1 MEKSKL
7 YQWIVPGLVLIVLV
21 LLINFEQSKEKV
33 LGAWGNAFRAI
44 SVNYITT
51 VGMDNDGGAGVAS
64 STQVLAAN
72 VDRVYA
78 RCYNTSQNGLPV
90 SLMLG
95 STATSATLFSG
106 IILSPVSSSSP
117 LLLELNDDNQFTG
130 AIYAYA
136 QSTSTVACTEN

>member
-1 MEKSKL
+1 MNKSFYK
-7 YQWIVPGLVLIVLV
+7 WIVAALVLIVLI
-21 LLINFEQSKEKV
+21 LLINPEQSKEKI
-33 LGAWGNAFRAI
+33 LGAWGNAFRAT
-44 SVNYITT
+44 STNYNTT
-51 VGMDNDGGAGVAS
+51 VGMTNSGVAS

-78 RCYNTSQNGLPV
+78 RCYNISQNGLPV

-106 IILSPVSSSSP
+106 IILTPVASNSPIF
-117 LLLELNDDNQFTG
+117 LELKDTNQFTG